1 MRKSNSLFKKKY
13 MFVALVAL
21 LVVGISF
28 GYAKLQTTLTI
39 NGTTKIPS
47 VSWNIHFKDLTV
59 KEGSFLDADA
69 DTGAAQN
76 TAVIDAQ
83 DDTKLTYTVTLRE
96 PGQSYEFEV
105 YIANDGTL
113 NGELEA
119 IEETGTP
126 ASEYENLPYFSYT
139 ITGLP
144 SEGDALNASQKKKL
158 TIKVEFPDLDDADD
172 LPDEDFTFT
181 KTIKLRYVQKQS

>member
-1 MRKSNSLFKKKY
+1 MRRNNSLFKKRY
-13 MFVALVAL
+13 LFVALVAL

-47 VSWNIHFKDLTV
+47 VSWKIHFKDLSIDTN
-59 KEGSFLDADA
+59 SFMDEDKNVAE
-69 DTGAAQN
+69 
-76 TAVIDAQ
+76 IDAT
-83 DDTKLTYTVTLRE
+83 DDTKVTYTVTLRE
-96 PGQSYEFEV
+96 PGQKFSFDV

-119 IEETGTP
+119 IEETGTA
-126 ASEYENLPYFSYT
+126 ASEYESLPYFEYK

-144 SEGDALNASQKKKL
+144 SEGDALNAGDKKKV
-158 TIKVEFPDLDDADD
+158 TVTVEFPDLDDADD
-172 LPDEDFTFT
+172 LPKEDFTFT
-181 KTIKLRYVQKQS
+181 KTISLKYVQKQS